1 MQETKRATIYFDAA
15 IHHALRIKAADL
27 HCSISEIVNEALRQA
42 LREDADDLA
51 AFEERAAEP
60 EISYEAL
67 LKDLKKHGK
76 L

>member
-1 MQETKRATIYFDAA
+1 M
-15 IHHALRIKAADL
+15 
-27 HCSISEIVNEALRQA
+27 NEALRQA

-51 AFEERAAEP
+51 AFEDRAAESG
-60 EISYEAL
+60 ISCEAL